1 MTYTIRPAERGDAA
15 GLSTLLRSIGW
26 FQHMQAEEPQQTL
39 ATVSAQLERCLSS
52 DEHTILV
59 AQSPAG
65 QVAGFVAIHWLPYLF
80 MRGPEGFISELFIS
94 EDSRGQGLGSRLLDA
109 AVAAARERGCVRL
122 QLINYRSRE
131 SYQRGFY
138 AKAGWTERAEA
149 AAFVYVLE

>member
-1 MTYTIRPAERGDAA
+1 MTHTIRPAERSDAA
-15 GLSTLLRSIGW
+15 GLATLLRSIGW
-26 FQHMQAEEPQQTL
+26 FSHMQAEEPQQTL
-39 ATVSAQLERCLSS
+39 ATVGAQLERCLGS
-52 DEHTILV
+52 DDHTIMV
-59 AQSPAG
+59 AQAPAG

-94 EDSRGQGLGSRLLDA
+94 EDSRGQGLGTRLLEA
-109 AVAAARERGCVRL
+109 AIAAARERGCSRL
-122 QLINYRSRE
+122 QLINYRGRE

>member
-1 MTYTIRPAERGDAA
+1 MTHTIRPAERGDDA
-15 GLSTLLRSIGW
+15 GLTTLLRSIGW

-52 DEHTILV
+52 DGHTILV

-65 QVAGFVAIHWLPYLF
+65 DVVGFVAIHWLPYLF

-94 EDSRGQGLGSRLLDA
+94 DDSRGQGLGTRLLDA
-109 AVAAARERGCVRL
+109 AVAAAREGGCSRL
-122 QLINYRSRE
+122 HLMNHRSRE

-138 AKAGWTERAEA
+138 EKAGWTERAEA
-149 AAFVYVLE
+149 ADFVYVLE